1 MAPTEGRTQEATA
14 MPRKTTQHP
23 SHRRAEGKGTGSG
36 TPADRLVRA
45 WLDGKDDTFADLAEE
60 FIAGGRDGVLSAALR
75 KFAERYEEEAVEEF
89 ALALTELAEA
99 VEGQAGFDLA
109 ELVLLPVATTG
120 APPDPARLA
129 GSLAG
134 AGLFPAEAE
143 VIFAEGWHSAEA
155 ILSLSPVA
163 IRRVLL
169 DIAGRRPPADLPPL
183 PATGEAEGGIA
194 VLVGALAF
202 GTAPSQEEPAPPA
215 TGAAGEEEFSD
226 AFERWHASLDPTLIG
241 DAVILSPC
249 SPSQLADEIEALLEE
264 ANEAAFEE
272 VADFIDTAREEAA
285 GEEVVA
291 RLAERSDGVEVT
303 LLTRAGRELDRRV
316 FDTAEG
322 ELTAEDIRR
331 VVGDRIPIL
340 DDTA

>member
-1 MAPTEGRTQEATA
+1 

-23 SHRRAEGKGTGSG
+23 SHRRAEGRGTGSG

-109 ELVLLPVATTG
+109 ELVLLPVATSG

-143 VIFAEGWHSAEA
+143 LIFAAGWRSAEA
-155 ILSLSPVA
+155 VAALPPVA

-169 DIAGRRPPADLPPL
+169 DIASGRPPADLPPL
-183 PATGEAEGGIA
+183 PATGEAEGGIV
-194 VLVGALAF
+194 VLVGAVAY
-202 GTAPSQEEPAPPA
+202 GTAPSLEEPAAPPA
-215 TGAAGEEEFSD
+215 GATAEDEFSE
-226 AFERWHASLDPTLIG
+226 ALERWRASLDPALIG
-241 DAVILSPC
+241 DAFILSLCP
-249 SPSQLADEIEALLEE
+249 PSQLAEEVEALLEE
-264 ANEAAFEE
+264 ADEAAFEE
-272 VADFIDTAREEAA
+272 VVDFVETAREEAA

-291 RLAERSDGVEVT
+291 RLAEQPGGVEVAM
-303 LLTRAGRELDRRV
+303 LTQAGRELDRRV
-316 FDTAEG
+316 FDTLEG

-331 VVGDRIPIL
+331 VIGDRVPIL